1 MAQPTRTAPASPE
14 RLPLNPRLEF
24 MRLLWAVDHALQSAS
39 KRLESRAG
47 VTGPQRLVLRIV
59 GCFPQI
65 SAGELAEV
73 LVTHPSTLSGVL
85 KRLEARGYLE
95 RKADPSD
102 ARRAQLRLTRKGR
115 SIDALRAGTVE
126 SSIQRLLSRTTEAD
140 LAAAGRVLQ
149 ALAAELGPR
158 R

>member
-1 MAQPTRTAPASPE
+1 MPE

-39 KRLESRAG
+39 EAARVAG
-47 VTGPQRLVLRIV
+47 WRDWAAAAGLAHRGLLS
-59 GCFPQI
+59 GI
-65 SAGELAEV
+65 SAGKLAEV

-85 KRLEARGYLE
+85 KRLEARGHLE
-95 RKADPSD
+95 RKPDPTD

-126 SSIQRLLSRTTEAD
+126 SAIAELLSRASEAD
-140 LAAAGRVLQ
+140 VAAAERLLQ
-149 ALAAELGPR
+149 LLAVELEPR

>member
-1 MAQPTRTAPASPE
+1 MASTRPEPGTPE

-59 GCFPQI
+59 GCFPDI

-85 KRLEARGYLE
+85 KRLETRGYVE
-95 RKADPSD
+95 RKPDPND
-102 ARRAQLRLTRKGR
+102 ARRAQLKLTKKGR
-115 SIDALRAGTVE
+115 AIDHLRAGTVE
-126 SSIQRLLSRTTEAD
+126 SSIQRLLARSSEPD

-149 ALAAELGPR
+149 ALAAELEPR